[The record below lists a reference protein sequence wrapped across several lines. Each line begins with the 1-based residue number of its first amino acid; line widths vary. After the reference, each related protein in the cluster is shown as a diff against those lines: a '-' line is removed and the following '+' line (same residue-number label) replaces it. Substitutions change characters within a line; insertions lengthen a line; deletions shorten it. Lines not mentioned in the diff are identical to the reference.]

1 MAKSNWSVDVAHS
14 AIEFGVKHM
23 MISNVRGSFHNFQ
36 ATVVADVTDLTT
48 AEIEF
53 TVDVASID
61 TRDAQRDGHLKS
73 GDFFDVENFPNITF
87 KSTQIT
93 RKGDDEYAMTG
104 DMSMH
109 GVTVPVTFDVTFE
122 GEGKDPWGNEKS
134 GFSAKTSVN
143 RKDFG
148 LNWNSVLETG
158 GVLVGE
164 QVKINVEI
172 EALKQA

>member
-1 MAKSNWSVDVAHS
+1 MTKSIWSIDASHS
-14 AIEFGVKHM
+14 AIEFSVKHM
-23 MISNVRGSFHNFQ
+23 MIANVRGSFHDFQ
-36 ATVVADVTDLTT
+36 ASVVADATDLTT
-48 AEIEF
+48 AEIDF

-73 GDFFDVENFPNITF
+73 GDFFDAENFPKITF
-87 KSTQIT
+87 KSTQISRSNDNEYT
-93 RKGDDEYAMTG
+93 MAGDLAI
-104 DMSMH
+104 H
-109 GVTVPVTFDVTFE
+109 GVTQPVTFDVTFE
-122 GEGKDPWGNEKS
+122 GQGKDPWGNEKA
-134 GFSAKTSVN
+134 GFSAKASVN